1 MGLSCDITTI
11 SYTDCILTI
20 EDSSGNSISE
30 FFLSSL
36 KILVNGTDE
45 TLYLN
50 DGVSEITI
58 NLSQLPSINGG
69 VFVTLSDLDTFIR
82 TQRNLCQCGCSGGG
96 GSGITSING
105 DTTAIQTLSVGTSG
119 TDFNIVDDGLGDH
132 EFNLPTASA
141 INRGALSTT
150 DWSTFNGKQN
160 ALGFTPENVANK
172 QNSLAVDGTGVKYP
186 TVDSVNSGLSGKQNT
201 LGFTAEDIAN
211 KSSSYTAS
219 STTTY
224 ANTKAL
230 VDGLL
235 TKAIGIVNCNPAD
248 TIALSSTSYWQ
259 PFSNAADG
267 AETSRVWYSNVS
279 GTLTRLLIRTST
291 TQSATGSMVITIR
304 VELADT
310 SITVT
315 IAAGSAAGTFTDY
328 VNTAPI
334 VAGERISVKAV
345 NNATVASSQ
354 VNQITFNII

>member
-69 VFVTLSDLDTFIR
+69 VFVTLADLDTFIR
-82 TQRNLCQCGCSGGG
+82 TQRNLCQCGCSSPG

-105 DTTAIQTLSVGTSG
+105 DNTAIQTLSVGTSG
-119 TDFNIVDDGLGDH
+119 TDFNIVDNGTGDH
-132 EFNLPTASA
+132 KFNLPTASA
-141 INRGALSTT
+141 TNRGALSTT

-160 ALGFTPENVANK
+160 ALGFTPEDV
-172 QNSLAVDGTGVKYP
+172 
-186 TVDSVNSGLSGKQNT
+186 
-201 LGFTAEDIAN
+201 AN
-211 KSSSYTAS
+211 KSSSYTIS

-230 VDGLL
+230 VDGLS
-235 TKAIGIVNCNPAD
+235 TKALGIVNCNPAD
-248 TIALSSTSYWQ
+248 TIAGSTTSYWQ
-259 PFSNAADG
+259 PLSNAADSTT
-267 AETSRVWYSNVS
+267 ETSRVWYSNVN
-279 GTLTRLLIRTST
+279 GTVQYLLIR
-291 TQSATGSMVITIR
+291 SATSQPGTGNQILTIR
-304 VELADT
+304 HELANT
-310 SITVT
+310 SVTIT
-315 IAAGSAAGTFTDY
+315 IAAGSASGMFTDY
-328 VNTAPI
+328 VNTHAI
-334 VAGERISVKAV
+334 LQGERLSVQSV
-345 NNATVASSQ
+345 NNATTAGAQ
-354 VNQITFNII
+354 INQITFIIS